1 MPLTSNNVLRDFISN
16 NETLLNVGNNILIK
30 GNTSTHLDKQSAQS
44 PNDDPLTLGAVSKIS
59 SGDGTTFYQMWLSS
73 LNDPDADLRIEA
85 HEFGHIYF
93 GHLDDYYEGLDA
105 NLRKLLET
113 RGDEIAERI
122 NENCGVEFGKALV
135 QQVVSN
141 KDLNHS
147 LHNLAMDLQVNSTI
161 LTRDDILLLERAYFK
176 HVVGCLPEEYAER
189 KQATINEKKASGEI
203 KTDEEESV
211 FSLTYDLSFEEKNTP
226 VTRAARS
233 KFVHPSFFTDY
244 RTGKPFPNKLTYPAY
259 LNLIVENLA
268 EFVKLQISINLGG
281 NASDSGSISMDQV
294 REMLGN
300 SIADQIQNF
309 LDSTRFSDGGEA
321 SSEGE
326 GGDDQD
332 DDNQQGQS
340 SGGNSNKTKDKQ
352 QGQGKGKDQD
362 QDGNGEKD
370 KSSSNPKDG
379 DKKDEHSSN
388 KSLEYDDPKS
398 QEQDERVKKQSQMR
412 GKNKGRQGEEED
424 GDEDND
430 NNSGEESE
438 NNTKSQRHHSS
449 NLGIRNIHDHKSP
462 ERQQADDRRQ
472 ENDYAVKDRAPGR
485 GNSSEFFIRD
495 VNQEDPVET
504 ALSDVFEDFKRRF
517 ITLVSK
523 RDILKHKRRGTFK
536 SCERMDK
543 MLYPSNSTRY
553 DYKYEEKI
561 VFLIDV
567 SYSMDSRLVDRCINS
582 ISLKM
587 MEITGGRKMKYDL
600 ITWNTALVEHREDLN
615 PDSKIEEIEV
625 GGGTCMAAGIQ
636 YFIDNC
642 GEGSTLVLISDF
654 EDNLAEW
661 ARASERAKP
670 GQVLWGFNYG
680 SSGNFNRDHVGRMQV
695 RNFHQDNY

>member
-1 MPLTSNNVLRDFISN
+1 MPLTSNNVLRDFIRN
-16 NETLLNVGNNILIK
+16 NETLLSVGNNILIK

-161 LTRDDILLLERAYFK
+161 LTKDDILLLERAYFK

-189 KQATINEKKASGEI
+189 KQAVINEKKASGEI
-203 KTDEEESV
+203 KTEEEERV

-233 KFVHPSFFTDY
+233 KFVHPSFFMDY

-268 EFVKLQISINLGG
+268 EFVKLQISINMGG

-294 REMLGN
+294 REMLGD

-321 SSEGE
+321 SPED
-326 GGDDQD
+326 GDDQD
-332 DDNQQGQS
+332 DNNQQGQS
-340 SGGNSNKTKDKQ
+340 SNGSSKKSKGKQNKSE
-352 QGQGKGKDQD
+352 GQGSD
-362 QDGNGEKD
+362 GEKD
-370 KSSSNPKDG
+370 KSNSNPEDG
-379 DKKDEHSSN
+379 DKKDKHSAN

-412 GKNKGRQGEEED
+412 GKNKGKLDEGEDEDEDSNNDSEED
-424 GDEDND
+424 
-430 NNSGEESE
+430 SE
-438 NNTKSQRHHSS
+438 NNTESQKHHPS

-485 GNSSEFFIRD
+485 GNGSEFFIRD
-495 VNQEDPVET
+495 VNREDPVEM

-561 VFLIDV
+561 VFLIDI
-567 SYSMDSRLVDRCINS
+567 SGSMDSRLVDRCINS
-582 ISLKM
+582 IRLKM

-600 ITWNTALVEHREDLN
+600 ITWNTALAEHRKDLN
-615 PDSKIEEIEV
+615 PDDEIEEIEIN
-625 GGGTCMAAGIQ
+625 GGTCMAAGIQ

-680 SSGNFNRDHVGRMQV
+680 SSRGFNEDSVGRMRV